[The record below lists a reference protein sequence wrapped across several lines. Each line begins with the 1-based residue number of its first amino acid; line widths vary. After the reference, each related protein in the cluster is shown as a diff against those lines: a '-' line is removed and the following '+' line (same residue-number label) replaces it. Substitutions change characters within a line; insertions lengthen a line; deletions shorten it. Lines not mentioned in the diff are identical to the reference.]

1 MAYDN
6 SILRPRAS
14 IRRVVRADRAAGHA
28 NSGWTG
34 SLAQK
39 QETAGARRGYLKAN
53 MKRGKKKQK
62 LIGRV
67 KRSAAILLASR

>member
-1 MAYDN
+1 M
-6 SILRPRAS
+6 
-14 IRRVVRADRAAGHA
+14 VRADQAAGHA

-34 SLAQK
+34 RLAQK

-53 MKRGKKKQK
+53 MRRGKKKQK

-67 KRSAAILLASR
+67 KRVGGYSVGKQMKIKPVRIEKV